1 MNIVK
6 NGLTNLKTNK
16 IMEREDEIV
25 ILIEYL
31 KEDVIKTSQ
40 RYSNLLSDTII
51 RNGKLIESY
60 KIELKEIKEK

>member
-1 MNIVK
+1 
-6 NGLTNLKTNK
+6 
-16 IMEREDEIV
+16 MEREDEIV

-40 RYSNLLSDTII
+40 RYSHLLSDTII